1 MGQVP
6 ATSEGAH
13 RILMATD
20 WEEIFKQRP
29 DLSPPGYEK
38 AVEDALHSWQ
48 EKKEREQC
56 RKPSR
61 RGRNDGR

>member
-1 MGQVP
+1 MGQIP
-6 ATSEGAH
+6 AASEGAR

-20 WEEIFKQRP
+20 WEEIFRERP

-38 AVEDALHSWQ
+38 AVKDALRSWQ
-48 EKKEREQC
+48 EKKEREEC

-61 RGRNDGR
+61 RGSSGGR

>member
-1 MGQVP
+1 MGEVP
-6 ATSEGAH
+6 AAPEGAR

-20 WEEIFKQRP
+20 WEEIFRQRP

-38 AVEDALHSWQ
+38 AVKDALRSWQ
-48 EKKEREQC
+48 ERQEREQC

-61 RGRNDGR
+61 RGRNGGR